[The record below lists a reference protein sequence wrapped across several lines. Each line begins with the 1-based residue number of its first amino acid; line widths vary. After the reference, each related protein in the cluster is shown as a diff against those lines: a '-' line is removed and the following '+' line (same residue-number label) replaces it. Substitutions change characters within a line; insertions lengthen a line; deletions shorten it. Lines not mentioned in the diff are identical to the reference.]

1 MRVRVQYDNKE
12 ADHFIYKMGT
22 NNTSL
27 DWGIRNW

>member
-1 MRVRVQYDNKE
+1 MRVQYDNKE

-27 DWGIRNW
+27 DWGIRN